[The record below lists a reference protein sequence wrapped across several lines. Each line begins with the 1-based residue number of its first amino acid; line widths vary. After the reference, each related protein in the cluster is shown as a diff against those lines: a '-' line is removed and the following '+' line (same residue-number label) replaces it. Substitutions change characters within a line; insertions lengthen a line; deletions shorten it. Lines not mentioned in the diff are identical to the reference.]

1 MAAELRHLDPI
12 CVLSYIEFV
21 WLVSLKGVVILRK
34 VVEGNSQICKSDV
47 AIPVE
52 LIIVGTKLFKSS
64 AAHHNLI
71 SIVFGWIACTARP
84 VKLYPALNFSRL

>member
-1 MAAELRHLDPI
+1 
-12 CVLSYIEFV
+12 
-21 WLVSLKGVVILRK
+21 
-34 VVEGNSQICKSDV
+34 
-47 AIPVE
+47 
-52 LIIVGTKLFKSS
+52 LFKSS